1 MKDKELLAKLKED
14 AGSEEESAE
23 LLPLV
28 RGLQEWQAPVP
39 TASETSQLAESM
51 RRLVEA
57 RRRGRTAS
65 RLSMGWLVLCSQ
77 VRVVQGEIWAASA
90 IVMGLGLLVTLGYSL
105 SQSPEASLPLVLM
118 APLAAASGIALLYGP
133 SVDPALEIE
142 LTLPVSP
149 RQILVGRLVLVFGFN
164 LALGLA
170 GSAALSVLRADVP
183 FLPLVSAWLAPMTFL
198 AALAFLLMTL
208 TLDSGVSLL
217 VCLGLWLLQ
226 NIGRLIP
233 DLHLPFPIPDM
244 TAAATRPWLW
254 LLTFLLIAAA
264 LWLGRSEEHWL
275 RKQA

>member
-14 AGSEEESAE
+14 AGSEEESAD

-28 RGLQEWQAPVP
+28 RGLQEWQVPVP
-39 TASETSQLAESM
+39 TAPETTRLAESM

-244 TAAATRPWLW
+244 TAAVARPWLW

>member
-1 MKDKELLAKLKED
+1 MKDKELLARLNED
-14 AGSEEESAE
+14 AGSEDEAAD

-28 RGLQEWQAPVP
+28 RGLREWQAPIP
-39 TASETSQLAESM
+39 TASETTRLAESM

-57 RRRGRTAS
+57 RRTGRTAS
-65 RLSMGWLVLCSQ
+65 RLSRGWLVLCSQ

-105 SQSPEASLPLVLM
+105 TQAPEASLPFVLL
-118 APLAAASGIALLYGP
+118 APLAAAVGITLLYGP

-149 RQILVGRLVLVFGFN
+149 RQILVGRLVLVFGFD

-170 GSAALSVLRADVP
+170 GSAALSLLRADVP

-217 VCLGLWLLQ
+217 VCLGLWFLQ
-226 NIGRLIP
+226 NIGRLVP
-233 DLHLPFPIPDM
+233 TLRLPFPLPDM
-244 TAAATRPWLW
+244 TAAAARHWLW
-254 LLTFLLIAAA
+254 LLTVLLIAAA